1 MTKSPSNQTADVRS
15 RIRTPALR
23 SLFDYWN
30 KKRGEQRFI
39 LRSQLEPGEITPL
52 LPLVFI
58 LEVQREPRRYLIR
71 LMGTEIATRIGGD
84 YTGRYM
90 DELDL
95 GAIKKQVLA
104 GYDHVV
110 DHVEP
115 HLEFAE
121 FTQQG
126 RGRMQVE
133 RLALPMSTDGQTID
147 LILGS
152 VIHVPLG
159 ALGLPKAIRKAPW
172 RP

>member
-1 MTKSPSNQTADVRS
+1 MTKSSSNQTADVRS

-39 LRSQLEPGEITPL
+39 LRSQLEPGEIAPL

-71 LMGTEIATRIGGD
+71 LMGTEIVTRFGGD

-95 GAIKKQVLA
+95 GAIKEQVLA

-110 DHVEP
+110 DRVEP

-126 RGRMQVE
+126 RGTIQAE

>member
-1 MTKSPSNQTADVRS
+1 VDVRS

-39 LRSQLEPGEITPL
+39 LRSQLEPSEIAPL
-52 LPLVFI
+52 LPLLFI
-58 LEVQREPRRYLIR
+58 LEVQQKPRRYLIQ
-71 LMGTEIATRIGGD
+71 LMGTEIVTRFGGD

-121 FTQQG
+121 FTQRG
-126 RGRMQVE
+126 RGRIQVE
-133 RLALPMSTDGQTID
+133 RLALPMSTDGLTVD

-152 VIHVPLG
+152 VIHVPLD
-159 ALGLPKAIRKAPW
+159 ALGLPKTIRKAPW

>member
-1 MTKSPSNQTADVRS
+1 MDVRS
-15 RIRTPALR
+15 RIRTPALH

-30 KKRGEQRFI
+30 KKRGEQRFM
-39 LRSQLEPGEITPL
+39 LRSQLEPREIASL
-52 LPLVFI
+52 LPLLFI
-58 LEVQREPRRYLIR
+58 LEVQQEPRRYLIQ
-71 LMGTEIATRIGGD
+71 LMGTEIVTRFGGD
-84 YTGRYM
+84 YTGWYM

-95 GAIKKQVLA
+95 GAIKKKVLA

-121 FTQQG
+121 FTQRG
-126 RGRMQVE
+126 RGRIQVE
-133 RLALPMSTDGQTID
+133 RLALPMSTDGLTVD

-152 VIHVPLG
+152 VIHVPLD
-159 ALGLPKAIRKAPW
+159 ALDLPTTIRKAPW